1 MSLYSEIVSDQL
13 PAAIS
18 AVKSHLAK
26 QSPSQL
32 ARIVFTEFI
41 TFLRKYWAW
50 AMYFI
55 ILRKLYR
62 ILSRTNKRSSK
73 PNRIKRSSASIPDS
87 NDSVADLVS
96 TPRTVDIA
104 FLTDT
109 AEYTPSK
116 NQMIVGDGVIV
127 INRND
132 RYVEV
137 YERKNVAKVGSVEAE
152 VKALLKEFAA
162 RNNR

>member
-1 MSLYSEIVSDQL
+1 MSLYSEIVSDQV

-18 AVKSHLAK
+18 AVRSHLAK
-26 QSPSQL
+26 WSPSQV

-41 TFLRKYWAW
+41 AFLRKYWAW

-55 ILRKLYR
+55 IIRKLYR

-73 PNRIKRSSASIPDS
+73 PSRIKRSSVSIPDS
-87 NDSVADLVS
+87 NESVADLVS
-96 TPRTVDIA
+96 TPRSVDVSL
-104 FLTDT
+104 LTDT
-109 AEYTPSK
+109 AEYVPSK

-137 YERKNVAKVGSVEAE
+137 YERKNVAKVGNVEAE

-162 RNNR
+162 RSSK

>member
-1 MSLYSEIVSDQL
+1 
-13 PAAIS
+13 
-18 AVKSHLAK
+18 
-26 QSPSQL
+26 
-32 ARIVFTEFI
+32 
-41 TFLRKYWAW
+41 
-50 AMYFI
+50 MYFI

>member
-18 AVKSHLAK
+18 AVRSHLAK
-26 QSPSQL
+26 WSPSQL

-41 TFLRKYWAW
+41 AFLRKYWAW

-73 PNRIKRSSASIPDS
+73 PNRIKRSSASVPDS
-87 NDSVADLVS
+87 NNTIADLVS
-96 TPRTVDIA
+96 TPCTVDVA
-104 FLTDT
+104 SLTDT
-109 AEYTPSK
+109 AEYVPSK

-162 RNNR
+162 RNDK